1 MDFIVE
7 NWYVIVALLAVV
19 AVAVVLTVRFFKMP
33 TDKQLATVKEWLL
46 YATTLAEK
54 ELGGGTGKLKLR
66 YVYDMFVTKFPWV
79 AKVLSFESFSEMVDE
94 SLGSMNDMLSNNAAV
109 RLFVNGPDEP
119 DDGSEAEG

>member
-7 NWYVIVALLAVV
+7 NWYVIIAILAVL
-19 AVAVVLTVRFFKMP
+19 AVAVVLTVKFFKKP
-33 TDKQLATVKEWLL
+33 TVEQLATVKEWLL

-79 AKVLSFESFSEMVDE
+79 AKVLSFDKFSEMVDE
-94 SLGSMNDMLSNNAAV
+94 ALGSMNDMLSNNAAV

-119 DDGSEAEG
+119 DNSSEAEG